1 VTAAVTSEGTVV
13 GRRPSNWPA
22 ITSKTL
28 RVWRLTLAPT
38 LSRVRDKG
46 RLVEDD
52 ALKILG
58 RERMAR
64 AVAIT
69 AAMGAC
75 HPRLDS
81 KHSVEPGP

>member
-1 VTAAVTSEGTVV
+1 
-13 GRRPSNWPA
+13 
-22 ITSKTL
+22 
-28 RVWRLTLAPT
+28 
-38 LSRVRDKG
+38 
-46 RLVEDD
+46 VEDD

-75 HPRLDS
+75 HRRLDS
-81 KHSVEPGP
+81 KHSVEAGP